1 MASGKANLPCQASF
15 LTKKHCKRRKLL
27 PKKGSKITKK
37 GNETYEDEF
46 PDRETS
52 YLIST
57 VFLTDKYLIFICKK
71 ILINTNTHDKYR

>member
-37 GNETYEDEF
+37 GNGK